1 MRRATPRCTQ
11 ARHGLSIRYN
21 EDLDPNEG
29 PGFGCFVTQ
38 AILFAIIL
46 LLIPVGLF
54 TFGWPMWVLVA
65 LLVVAMILLFFVSMT
80 SVFLLRV
87 FFADRRRGRGRQT
100 GVAKAPTR
108 VISTDEEEP
117 MTDGRSSDAAD
128 GDVFQ
133 RAQGPRRALQAR
145 HAPRVPDR
153 GGFPKEMRTS
163 SASTASASSAGST

>member
-1 MRRATPRCTQ
+1 M
-11 ARHGLSIRYN
+11 SIRYN

-54 TFGWPMWVLVA
+54 TFGWPVWALVA

-87 FFADRRRGRGRQT
+87 FFADRRRGRGRKI
-100 GVAKAPTR
+100 GVAKKPQTR
-108 VISTDEEEP
+108 VISTNPAEATATDE
-117 MTDGRSSDAAD
+117 DAHD
-128 GDVFQ
+128 
-133 RAQGPRRALQAR
+133 
-145 HAPRVPDR
+145 DR
-153 GGFPKEMRTS
+153 
-163 SASTASASSAGST
+163 